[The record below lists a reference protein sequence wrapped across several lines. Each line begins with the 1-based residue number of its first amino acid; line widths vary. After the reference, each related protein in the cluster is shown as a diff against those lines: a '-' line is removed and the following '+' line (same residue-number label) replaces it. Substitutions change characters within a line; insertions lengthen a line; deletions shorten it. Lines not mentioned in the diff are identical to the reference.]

1 MTDAG
6 APDPRLAA
14 TGTEVSDAE
23 LADVR
28 LSSPT
33 AALLEEDEREATVVG
48 ADLSRLADERF
59 GALFGHEL
67 ERLRAAAARLPAG
80 RRRYVFGVTTDPALV
95 GRRVDLSGG
104 QAPGALVEARL
115 LFAYAPEEAGNGATF
130 AHVAEHL
137 DGVDYLL
144 PATSD
149 GGRLDGAATTLGG
162 LRRELVARHAR
173 RLNLLGEE
181 PGAYDEE
188 FRFALA
194 APLAAFELLR

>member
-1 MTDAG
+1 MTE
-6 APDPRLAA
+6 APAPRLSA
-14 TGTEVSDAE
+14 TGTEVSEAE
-23 LADVR
+23 LDDVR

-59 GALFGHEL
+59 AALFGHEL
-67 ERLRAAAARLPAG
+67 ERLRAAAERLPAG
-80 RRRYVFGVTTDPALV
+80 RRVYVLGVTTDSALS
-95 GRRVDLSGG
+95 GRRIDLSGG
-104 QAPGALVEARL
+104 RAPGVLVEARL
-115 LFAYAPEEAGNGATF
+115 LFAYAPNDAGDGATF
-130 AHVAEHL
+130 AHVAEQL

-144 PATSD
+144 PATTD
-149 GGRLDGAATTLGG
+149 GGRLDGAATTLDG

-173 RLNLLGEE
+173 RLDLLGNE

>member
-1 MTDAG
+1 MG
-6 APDPRLAA
+6 EGEDPRLSA
-14 TGTEVSDAE
+14 TGVEVSDGE
-23 LADVR
+23 LGDVR

-59 GALFGHEL
+59 AALFGHEL
-67 ERLRAAAARLPAG
+67 ERLRAAAERLPTG
-80 RRRYVFGVTTDPALV
+80 RRVYVFGVTTDPALV
-95 GRRVDLSGG
+95 GQPVDLSGG
-104 QAPGALVEARL
+104 QAPGALVETRL
-115 LFAYAPEEAGNGATF
+115 LFGYAPHETGDGATF
-130 AHVAEHL
+130 AHVAEQL

-144 PATSD
+144 PATS
-149 GGRLDGAATTLGG
+149 GGRLDGATTTLDG

-173 RLNLLGEE
+173 RLHLLGEE